1 MPAEKSSGTTAGDAL
16 SASVYMSDAVQRAF
30 MHKSMPD
37 FADRDNCVR
46 MDP

>member
-1 MPAEKSSGTTAGDAL
+1 MPAEKSSATTAGDAL
-16 SASVYMSDAVQRAF
+16 SASFCMSDAVQRAF

-37 FADRDNCVR
+37 FADRDNGVR